1 MKLRD
6 CSTCTWREPQN
17 IYGRIDERCMRPQT
31 SKIGTKR
38 HNVSCVAETDSYP
51 EPHRIDG
58 DKCGVKRVHWSERA

>member
-17 IYGRIDERCMRPQT
+17 VGGRIDDRCMRPQT
-31 SKIGTKR
+31 LRTGTR
-38 HNVSCVAETDSYP
+38 RVNVSCVAETDSLP

-58 DKCGVKRVHWSERA
+58 DKCGAGRIHWSERA